1 MPLTLFPIHN
11 QGYPVW
17 KQCLEAVSNP
27 EGPHFHTGMAA
38 MTEFAQYWFNLQ
50 HKLARTIIQQHLSM
64 AAYDKHIITISREL
78 AQLKHENDLLC
89 GGTLPPSDQDCEVM
103 VVYHC
108 LSEAE
113 HGLNYTL

>member
-38 MTEFAQYWFNLQ
+38 MT
-50 HKLARTIIQQHLSM
+50 
-64 AAYDKHIITISREL
+64 
-78 AQLKHENDLLC
+78 
-89 GGTLPPSDQDCEVM
+89 
-103 VVYHC
+103 
-108 LSEAE
+108 
-113 HGLNYTL
+113 